1 MAPNAMAATYEIA
14 HTWEEPEALQSLL
27 NNIREQ
33 HPDANINRIRYAYFF
48 AEEAHA
54 GQTRSSGEPYI
65 THPLAVAE
73 ILTDLGM
80 DDDSIVA
87 ALLHDVLEDCPA
99 CTPQQIEALFGGD
112 VLHLIEGV
120 TKLKMRSSNDGSP
133 RQRALAESNRAAE
146 SLRKM
151 LLAMAKDVRVMVI
164 KLADRLH
171 NMLTLDGLPPEKQTR
186 IAQETQ
192 DIYAPLAARLGIW
205 QIKWQL
211 EDLSFK
217 YLHPN
222 EFKEI
227 SDLVAKS
234 RREREK
240 ELAEAILILKERL
253 EAKGIKNAE
262 VKGRPKHLFSIF
274 NKIVK
279 HGFRFEEILDLIAMR
294 VIVESHSDCYLALG
308 IVHELWVPIPGLFFD
323 YIGQPKPNG
332 YQSLHTKVVGP
343 QGEPLEV
350 QIRTRE
356 MHQIAEFG
364 VAAHWTYKEGAKG
377 ADGAGKFSDL
387 RQQLFDWSS
396 DARTSSDFLRSLSTD
411 LFSEQV
417 FVFTPKGDVLDLPKD
432 ATPIDFAF
440 RVHTDLGLRVVGA
453 KINGAMVPLGTSLK
467 NGDIVEL
474 VTRSNAQPSLDW
486 LEYARSSH
494 AKSKLRTYFRKRNKS
509 ENASRGRE
517 ALDKELRAH
526 GADPKEFL
534 GEDRLL
540 AIAKTTSDCQTAE
553 DVLAKVGEGH
563 FSVQSIVNKL
573 RGTTQGKPPT
583 DTIKTERTREGKVT
597 LVKAGIDNV
606 MLRRGKCCD
615 PLPGEE
621 VVGYITRGRGIM
633 IHRKVCP
640 NAMNFLT
647 QEPDRLVTLDW
658 PPDGSLYSV
667 MLKIISVNR
676 QGLLMD
682 VSTIFGESKT
692 NVSAAKIRT
701 LPNQTA
707 EIEVTIEVAD
717 VSQLN
722 QLMTKISNF
731 QDVIS
736 ILRMFGRTAS
746 K

>member
-1 MAPNAMAATYEIA
+1 MAATYEIA
-14 HTWEEPEALQSLL
+14 HTWEEPEALQNLL
-27 NNIREQ
+27 GKIREQ
-33 HPDANINRIRYAYFF
+33 HPDANINRLRYAYFY
-48 AEEAHA
+48 AEESHA

-73 ILTDLGM
+73 ILSDLGM

-87 ALLHDVLEDCPA
+87 ALLHDVLEDCPS
-99 CTPQQIEALFGGD
+99 CTPQQIESLFGAD

-120 TKLKMRSSNDGSP
+120 TKLKMRHSTDGSP
-133 RQRALAESNRAAE
+133 RQRALAETNRAAE

-171 NMLTLDGLPPEKQTR
+171 NMLTLDGLSPEKRTR
-186 IAQETQ
+186 IAQETL

-217 YLHPN
+217 YLHPK
-222 EFKEI
+222 EFQEI
-227 SDLVAKS
+227 SELVSKS
-234 RREREK
+234 RRDREA
-240 ELAEAILILKERL
+240 ELADAILILKERL
-253 EAKGIKNAE
+253 EARGIKNAE
-262 VKGRPKHLFSIF
+262 VKGRPKHLYSIF

-294 VIVESHSDCYLALG
+294 VIVEEHSDCYLALG

-356 MHQIAEFG
+356 MHQIAEYG
-364 VAAHWTYKEGAKG
+364 VAAHWTYKEGGKG
-377 ADGAGKFSDL
+377 ADGGGQFSGL

-453 KINGAMVPLGTSLK
+453 KINGIMVPLGTSLK

-486 LEYARSSH
+486 LEYAKSSH

-517 ALDKELRAH
+517 ALDKEFRAH
-526 GADPKEFL
+526 GVDPKEFL
-534 GEDRLL
+534 GEEKLL

-553 DVLAKVGEGH
+553 DVLAKVGEGQ

-573 RGTTQGKPPT
+573 RGTTQGKPTT

-658 PPDGSLYSV
+658 PSDGSLYSV

-717 VSQLN
+717 VGQLN